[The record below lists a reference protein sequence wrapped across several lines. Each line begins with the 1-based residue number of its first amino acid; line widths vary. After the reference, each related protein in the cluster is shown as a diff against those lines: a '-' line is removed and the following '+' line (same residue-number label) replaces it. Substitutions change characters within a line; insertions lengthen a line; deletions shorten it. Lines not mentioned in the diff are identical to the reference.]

1 MKRAV
6 YVCLALAVALAASP
20 AFAGTVY
27 VPILAENGLD
37 GTDYVTRI
45 WLTNEGNGPQT
56 VETLF
61 LPNLTDGTKDRES
74 GNKVEKTT
82 VRAGDTVV
90 IEVKKGAG
98 LLEIT
103 TGGNDPGA
111 LAISAE
117 LRNSKQSGTKETHSV
132 VPVMSSANVGAA
144 GETLTLQG
152 LRRTEGGVYT
162 NLVMVNLGHDGA
174 QCSVK
179 ALKASGQQLAST
191 ALLSLVPL
199 SQVQY
204 SDALRLLGELQVKD
218 VHAQI
223 QCDQPFFA
231 YLGLYENKG
240 GEVLLIEPSATG
252 DSGLAR
258 PGDGGPTVPGA
269 IVFSR
274 NGTFHVPTPAAP
286 TAIFNIPVP
295 NNQTFSR
302 VTVDVDV
309 FMGGWSYEPSKNH
322 NLFWLHRGAC
332 CWPQWASNM
341 FGLVNMFGP
350 GRNEVKVL
358 TNADMPRF
366 QERSVERHVQLL
378 EGHTYHLH
386 YVYDAAGGT
395 FELTIT
401 DGGQEIIKAQAGATA
416 RTIRPD
422 NSNAFMIYFGH
433 EDASNVANDRPTYGW
448 KYSNLRVEFIP

>member
-27 VPILAENGLD
+27 VPILADNGLD

-74 GNKVEKTT
+74 GKKVEKTT

-90 IEVKKGAG
+90 IEVKKGSG

-117 LRNSKQSGTKETHSV
+117 LRNSKQSGAKETHSV
-132 VPVMSSANVGAA
+132 VPVMSSANVAAA

-162 NLVMVNLGHDGA
+162 NLVLVNLGHDGA

-204 SDALRLLGELQVKD
+204 SDALRLLGELQIKD

-240 GEVLLIEPSATG
+240 GEALLIEPSATG
-252 DSGLAR
+252 DSELAR
-258 PGDGGPTVPGA
+258 PGDGAPSVPGA
-269 IVFSR
+269 LVFSKS
-274 NGTFHVPTPAAP
+274 GTFHTPTPGNA
-286 TAIFNIPVP
+286 TAVFNIPVP
-295 NNQTFSR
+295 KNHTYSK
-302 VTVDVDV
+302 VVVDVEI
-309 FMGGWSYEPSKNH
+309 FNGGWSSKPAGFH
-322 NLFWLHRGAC
+322 NLLWLHRGAC
-332 CWPQWASNM
+332 CWPKWPDNV
-341 FGLVNMFGP
+341 FGLVEARGP
-350 GRNEVKVL
+350 GLNRVAVK
-358 TNADMPRF
+358 TNVNLGAHEQLNFFRVVP
-366 QERSVERHVQLL
+366 LL
-378 EGHTYHLH
+378 EGNTYQFH
-386 YVYDAAGGT
+386 YEYDGAGRAIRFVISQGGQVVGQGSNSAT
-395 FELTIT
+395 ANSVQT
-401 DGGQEIIKAQAGATA
+401 DGSGF
-416 RTIRPD
+416 
-422 NSNAFMIYFGH
+422 FMIYFGH
-433 EDASNVANDRPTYGW
+433 EPSEFDEPTYGW
-448 KYSNLRVEFIP
+448 KYQNLRVEFFP

>member
-1 MKRAV
+1 MKRAA

-162 NLVMVNLGHDGA
+162 NLVLVNLGHDGA

-204 SDALRLLGELQVKD
+204 SDALRLLGELQIKD

-258 PGDGGPTVPGA
+258 PGDDAPSVPGA
-269 IVFSR
+269 LVFSKS
-274 NGTFHVPTPAAP
+274 GTFHTPTPGNS
-286 TAIFNIPVP
+286 TAVFNIPVP
-295 NNQTFSR
+295 KNHTYSK
-302 VTVDVDV
+302 VVVDVEIYN
-309 FMGGWSYEPSKNH
+309 GGWSSKPAGFH
-322 NLFWLHRGAC
+322 NLLWLHRGAC
-332 CWPQWASNM
+332 CWPKWPDNV
-341 FGLVNMFGP
+341 FGLVEARGP
-350 GRNEVKVL
+350 GLNRVAVK
-358 TNADMPRF
+358 TNVNLGAHDQLNFFRVVP
-366 QERSVERHVQLL
+366 LL
-378 EGHTYHLH
+378 EGNTYQFH
-386 YVYDAAGGT
+386 YEYDGAGRAIRFVISQGGQVVGQGSNSST
-395 FELTIT
+395 ANSVQT
-401 DGGQEIIKAQAGATA
+401 DGSGF
-416 RTIRPD
+416 
-422 NSNAFMIYFGH
+422 FMIYFGH
-433 EDASNVANDRPTYGW
+433 EPSEFDEPTYGW
-448 KYSNLRVEFIP
+448 KYQNLRVEFFP

>member
-27 VPILAENGLD
+27 VPILADNGLD

-74 GNKVEKTT
+74 GKKVEKTT

-103 TGGNDPGA
+103 TGGDDPGA

-117 LRNSKQSGTKETHSV
+117 LRNSKQSGAKETHSV
-132 VPVMSSANVGAA
+132 VPVMRSANVGAA
-144 GETLTLQG
+144 GDTLTLQG

-162 NLVMVNLGHDGA
+162 NLVLVNLGHDGA

-218 VHAQI
+218 VHAQV

-258 PGDGGPTVPGA
+258 PGDDAPSVPGA
-269 IVFSR
+269 LVFSKS
-274 NGTFHVPTPAAP
+274 GTFHNPTPGNP
-286 TAIFNIPVP
+286 TAVFNIPVP
-295 NNQTFSR
+295 KNHTYSK
-302 VTVDVDV
+302 VVVDVEIYN
-309 FMGGWSYEPSKNH
+309 GGWSSKRDGFH
-322 NLFWLHRGAC
+322 NLLWLHRGAC
-332 CWPQWASNM
+332 CWPKWPDNV
-341 FGLVNMFGP
+341 FGLIEARGP
-350 GRNEVKVL
+350 GLNRVAVK
-358 TNADMPRF
+358 TNVNLGAHDQLNFFRVVP
-366 QERSVERHVQLL
+366 LL
-378 EGHTYHLH
+378 EGNTYQLH
-386 YVYDAAGGT
+386 YEYDGGGRAIRFVISQGGQVVGQGSNSAT
-395 FELTIT
+395 ANSVQT
-401 DGGQEIIKAQAGATA
+401 DGSGF
-416 RTIRPD
+416 
-422 NSNAFMIYFGH
+422 FMIYFGH
-433 EDASNVANDRPTYGW
+433 EPSEFDEPTYGW
-448 KYSNLRVEFIP
+448 KYQNLRVEFFP